1 MNYVTNSNMLLIILS
16 VWAFTR
22 LYNLGYFRPEKNSV
36 SVTFQALKT
45 LFLNLVNAKTEEK
58 KKNTNILELVT

>member
-1 MNYVTNSNMLLIILS
+1 MNYVTNSNMLLILIS

-45 LFLNLVNAKTEEK
+45 LFLNLVNAKTEEEK
-58 KKNTNILELVT
+58 KIPTYLNW

>member
-1 MNYVTNSNMLLIILS
+1 MNYVTNSNMLLILIS

-45 LFLNLVNAKTEEK
+45 LFFNLVNAKTEEEK
-58 KKNTNILELVT
+58 KIPTYLNW